1 MEIIKSLIE
10 DNSTFNGNEP
20 LFRASIIGEMLEITN
35 IRTSIQHFDNTE
47 KVLRITNTKS
57 GHQSVTFLTEKGLY
71 KVLFKSRKL
80 IAENLQNWIC
90 DVVKEIRLNGSY
102 NLQKKLENQRDEI
115 ETAKNIEMEEKINEH
130 KELENERVLLD
141 KFSNIGSI
149 IYIIKVKTFEDGTY
163 VIKIGESRQ
172 GIRRRYSDHRSS
184 YEECLLLNCF
194 QVEKSKQ
201 LEHFL
206 HHHTII
212 RPNKV
217 KNLENHERENELF
230 LIGQNLTYQMILK
243 IIDDNIDNY
252 NYTVRELLLEN
263 EVLRLKRDNPL
274 ANIDGE
280 LLEELI
286 QTNKELIESNKM
298 LNERVISLENTMK
311 MLIENKVFE
320 NSTYLQETSSSNKL
334 KVVSEYA
341 KKEIKLV
348 TGFGQQMPH
357 LGPRLQKINP
367 ETLQLVK
374 VYECVTEAMNEDK
387 TIKRPSITKAINEN
401 TIYRGFRWLLVER
414 NLDPNI
420 IYSIEPTKQIQQQ
433 NLGYIAKLNSDKT
446 EILNVYLDRK
456 TAAILN
462 NYQSS
467 SALDNPVKNETIS
480 KGNYYILYEK
490 CNEELISNF
499 EQKYG
504 EPLLYKNGIGQHDEN
519 NILIKEFKD
528 KYSCQKEMVMS
539 DKTLRKAL
547 TTNILYNG
555 YYYKELSKKLCMC

>member
-10 DNSTFNGNEP
+10 DNSTLNGNEL
-20 LFRASIIGEMLEITN
+20 LFRASIIGEMLEMTN
-35 IRTSIQHFDNTE
+35 IRTSIQHFDDTE
-47 KVLRITNTKS
+47 KVTRITNTPS
-57 GHQSVTFLTEKGLY
+57 GNQGVTYLTEKGLY
-71 KVLFKSRKL
+71 KILFKSRKP
-80 IAENLQNWIC
+80 IAENLQNWLCNII
-90 DVVKEIRLNGSY
+90 KEIRLNGSY
-102 NLQKKLENQRDEI
+102 NLQKKLENQKNEI

-130 KELENERVLLD
+130 KELENEKVLLD
-141 KFSNIGSI
+141 KFANIGSI

-311 MLIENKVFE
+311 MLIENKVVE
-320 NSTYLQETSSSNKL
+320 NYTYLQETSSSNKL
-334 KVVSEYA
+334 KVVSESA
-341 KKEIKLV
+341 KKETKLV
-348 TGFGQQMPH
+348 TGFGEQMPH

-467 SALDNPVKNETIS
+467 SALDNPVKQETIS

-504 EPLLYKNGIGQHDEN
+504 EPILYKNGIGQYDEN
-519 NILIKEFKD
+519 NILIKEFKC
-528 KYSCQKEMVMS
+528 KYDCQKEMIMS

-547 TTNILYNG
+547 TTNILYND
-555 YYYKELSKKLCMC
+555 YYYKELGEKLCMC

>member
-10 DNSTFNGNEP
+10 DNSRFDGNEL
-20 LFRASIIGEMLEITN
+20 LFRASIIGEMLEMTN
-35 IRTSIQHFDNTE
+35 IRTSIQHFDDTE
-47 KVLRITNTKS
+47 KVTRITNTPS
-57 GHQSVTFLTEKGLY
+57 GNQGVTYLTEKGLY
-71 KVLFKSRKL
+71 KILFKSRKP
-80 IAENLQNWIC
+80 IAENLQNWLC
-90 DVVKEIRLNGSY
+90 DIIKEIRLNGSY
-102 NLQKKLENQRDEI
+102 NLQKQLESQKCEI
-115 ETAKNIEMEEKINEH
+115 ETAKNIEMEEKINKH
-130 KELENERVLLD
+130 KELENEKVLLD
-141 KFSNIGSI
+141 KFANIGSI

-184 YEECLLLNCF
+184 YEECLLLSCF

-230 LIGQNLTYQMILK
+230 LIGQNLTYQMVLK
-243 IIDDNIDNY
+243 IINDNIDNY

-274 ANIDGE
+274 SNIDCE
-280 LLEELI
+280 LLAELI
-286 QTNKELIESNKM
+286 QTNKELIESNKQ
-298 LNERVISLENTMK
+298 LNERVISLENTINI
-311 MLIENKVFE
+311 LIENKVIE
-320 NSTYLQETSSSNKL
+320 NNIPIQ
-334 KVVSEYA
+334 SEPSI
-341 KKEIKLV
+341 KKETKLV

-367 ETLQLVK
+367 ESLQLIK
-374 VYECVTEAMNEDK
+374 VYECITEVMNEDK
-387 TIKRPSITKAINEN
+387 TIKRPSINKAINQN
-401 TIYRGFRWLLVER
+401 TIYHGFRWLLVER
-414 NLDPNI
+414 NLDPNVI
-420 IYSIEPTKQIQQQ
+420 HSIEPTKQIQEQ
-433 NLGYIAKLNSDKT
+433 NLGYVAKLNFDKT

-462 NYQSS
+462 DYQSS

-504 EPLLYKNGIGQHDEN
+504 EPILYKNGIGQYNEN

-528 KYSCQKEMVMS
+528 KYTCQKEMRMS
-539 DKTLRKAL
+539 DKTLKKAL

-555 YYYKELSKKLCMC
+555 YYYKELGEKLCMC

>member
-10 DNSTFNGNEP
+10 DNSRFDGNEL
-20 LFRASIIGEMLEITN
+20 LFRASIIGEMLEMTN
-35 IRTSIQHFDNTE
+35 IRTSIQHFDDTE
-47 KVLRITNTKS
+47 KVTRITNTPS
-57 GHQSVTFLTEKGLY
+57 GNQGVTYLTEKGLY
-71 KVLFKSRKL
+71 KILFKSRKP
-80 IAENLQNWIC
+80 IAENLQNWLC
-90 DVVKEIRLNGSY
+90 DIIKEIRLNGSY
-102 NLQKKLENQRDEI
+102 NLQKQLESQKCEI
-115 ETAKNIEMEEKINEH
+115 ETAKNIEMEEKINKH
-130 KELENERVLLD
+130 KELENEKVLLD
-141 KFSNIGSI
+141 KFANIGSI

-184 YEECLLLNCF
+184 YEECLLLSCF

-274 ANIDGE
+274 SNVDGE
-280 LLEELI
+280 LLAELI
-286 QTNKELIESNKM
+286 QTNKELIESNKQ
-298 LNERVISLENTMK
+298 LNEKVISLENTINI
-311 MLIENKVFE
+311 LIENKLKE
-320 NSTYLQETSSSNKL
+320 NNVPIQ
-334 KVVSEYA
+334 SEYA

-357 LGPRLQKINP
+357 FGPRLQKINP

-387 TIKRPSITKAINEN
+387 TIKRPSINKAINQN

-414 NLDPNI
+414 NLDPNVI
-420 IYSIEPTKQIQQQ
+420 HSIEPTKQIQEQ

-462 NYQSS
+462 DYQSS

-490 CNEELISNF
+490 CSEELVEKF
-499 EQKYG
+499 EEKYSK
-504 EPLLYKNGIGQHDEN
+504 PLLYKDGLGQYNEN
-519 NILIKEFKD
+519 NELINEYKCKYDCIKELKI
-528 KYSCQKEMVMS
+528 S

-547 TTNILYNG
+547 ENNTLYNG
-555 YYYKELSKKLCMC
+555 YYYRELGEKLSMC

>member
-1 MEIIKSLIE
+1 
-10 DNSTFNGNEP
+10 
-20 LFRASIIGEMLEITN
+20 
-35 IRTSIQHFDNTE
+35 
-47 KVLRITNTKS
+47 
-57 GHQSVTFLTEKGLY
+57 
-71 KVLFKSRKL
+71 
-80 IAENLQNWIC
+80 
-90 DVVKEIRLNGSY
+90 
-102 NLQKKLENQRDEI
+102 
-115 ETAKNIEMEEKINEH
+115 MEEKINEH
-130 KELENERVLLD
+130 KELENEKVLLN
-141 KFSNIGSI
+141 KFANIGSI

-311 MLIENKVFE
+311 MLIENKVVE
-320 NSTYLQETSSSNKL
+320 NSTYLQEISSSNKL
-334 KVVSEYA
+334 KVVSESA
-341 KKEIKLV
+341 KKETKLV

-367 ETLQLVK
+367 ETLKLVK
-374 VYECVTEAMNEDK
+374 VYECVTEVMNEDK

-420 IYSIEPTKQIQQQ
+420 IYSIEPTKQIRQQ

-504 EPLLYKNGIGQHDEN
+504 EPILYKNGIGQYDEN
-519 NILIKEFKD
+519 NILIKEFKC
-528 KYSCQKEMVMS
+528 KYDCQKEMIMS

-547 TTNILYNG
+547 TTNILYND
-555 YYYKELSKKLCMC
+555 YYYKELGEKLCMC

>member
-10 DNSTFNGNEP
+10 DNSRFDGNEL
-20 LFRASIIGEMLEITN
+20 LFRASIIGEMLEMTN
-35 IRTSIQHFDNTE
+35 IRTSIQHFDDTE
-47 KVLRITNTKS
+47 KVTRITNTPS
-57 GHQSVTFLTEKGLY
+57 GNQGVTYLTEKGLY
-71 KVLFKSRKL
+71 KILFKSRKP
-80 IAENLQNWIC
+80 IAENLQNWLC
-90 DVVKEIRLNGSY
+90 DIIKEIRLNGSY
-102 NLQKKLENQRDEI
+102 NLQKQLESQKCEI

-130 KELENERVLLD
+130 KELENEKVLLN
-141 KFSNIGSI
+141 KFANIGSI

-311 MLIENKVFE
+311 MLIENKVVE
-320 NSTYLQETSSSNKL
+320 NYTYLQETSSSNTL
-334 KVVSEYA
+334 KVVSESA
-341 KKEIKLV
+341 KKETKLV
-348 TGFGQQMPH
+348 TGFGEQMPH

-420 IYSIEPTKQIQQQ
+420 IYSIEPTKQIRQQ

-504 EPLLYKNGIGQHDEN
+504 EPILYKNGIGQYDEN
-519 NILIKEFKD
+519 NILIKEFKC
-528 KYSCQKEMVMS
+528 KYDCQKEMIMS

-547 TTNILYNG
+547 TTNILYND
-555 YYYKELSKKLCMC
+555 YYYKELGEKLCMC

>member
-1 MEIIKSLIE
+1 MEVIKSLIE

-20 LFRASIIGEMLEITN
+20 LFRASIIGEILEMTN
-35 IRTSIQHFDNTE
+35 IRTSIQHFDDTE
-47 KVLRITNTKS
+47 KVLRITNTHS
-57 GHQSVTFLTEKGLY
+57 GPQNVTFLTEKGLY
-71 KVLFKSRKL
+71 KVLFKSRKS

-102 NLQKKLENQRDEI
+102 NLQKKLENQKDEI

-141 KFSNIGSI
+141 KFANIGSI

-163 VIKIGESRQ
+163 IIKIGESRQ

-184 YEECLLLNCF
+184 YDECLLLNCF

-201 LEHFL
+201 FEHFL
-206 HHHTII
+206 HHHSTI

-230 LIGQNLTYQMILK
+230 LIGQNLTYQMVLK

-263 EVLRLKRDNPL
+263 ELLKLKRDYQL

-280 LLEELI
+280 LLVELI
-286 QTNKELIESNKM
+286 QTNKQ
-298 LNERVISLENTMK
+298 LNERVISLENTVK
-311 MLIENKVFE
+311 ILIENKFIE
-320 NSTYLQETSSSNKL
+320 NNSTKEIKETEPSST
-334 KVVSEYA
+334 
-341 KKEIKLV
+341 KKETKLV

-367 ETLQLVK
+367 ETLQLIK

-387 TIKRPSITKAINEN
+387 TIKRPSITKAINKN

-420 IYSIEPTKQIQQQ
+420 IHSIQPTKQIQQQ
-433 NLGYIAKLNSDKT
+433 NLGYVAKLNSDKS

-490 CNEELISNF
+490 CNEELTSNF
-499 EQKYG
+499 EEKYG
-504 EPLLYKNGIGQHDEN
+504 EPILYKNGVGQYDEN
-519 NILIKEFKD
+519 NILIKEFKC
-528 KYSCQKEMVMS
+528 KYDCQREMTMS

-547 TTNILYNG
+547 TTNILYND
-555 YYYKELSKKLCMC
+555 YYYKEHGEKLCMC

>member
-10 DNSTFNGNEP
+10 DNSRFDGNEL
-20 LFRASIIGEMLEITN
+20 LFRASIIGEMLEMTN
-35 IRTSIQHFDNTE
+35 IRTSIQHFDDTE
-47 KVLRITNTKS
+47 KVIRITNTPS
-57 GHQSVTFLTEKGLY
+57 GNQGVTYLTEKGLY
-71 KVLFKSRKL
+71 KILFKSRKP
-80 IAENLQNWIC
+80 IAENLQNWLC
-90 DVVKEIRLNGSY
+90 DIIKEIRLNGSY
-102 NLQKKLENQRDEI
+102 NLQKQLESQKCEI
-115 ETAKNIEMEEKINEH
+115 ETAKNIEIEEKINKH
-130 KELENERVLLD
+130 KELENEKVLLN
-141 KFSNIGSI
+141 KFANIGSI
-149 IYIIKVKTFEDGTY
+149 IYIIKVKTFEDGKY

-172 GIRRRYSDHRSS
+172 GIRMRYAEHKSRYD
-184 YEECLLLNCF
+184 ECLLLDCF
-194 QVEKSKQ
+194 QIEKSKQ
-201 LEHFL
+201 FEHFL

-230 LIGQNLTYQMILK
+230 LIGQNLTYQMVLK
-243 IIDDNIDNY
+243 IINDNIDNY

-274 ANIDGE
+274 SNIDCE
-280 LLEELI
+280 LLA
-286 QTNKELIESNKM
+286 ELIESNKQ
-298 LNERVISLENTMK
+298 LNERVISLENTINI
-311 MLIENKVFE
+311 LIENKLKKNNIPIQSE
-320 NSTYLQETSSSNKL
+320 SSI
-334 KVVSEYA
+334 
-341 KKEIKLV
+341 KKETKLV

-367 ETLQLVK
+367 ESLQLIK

-387 TIKRPSITKAINEN
+387 TIKRPSINKAINQN

-414 NLDPNI
+414 NLDPNVI
-420 IYSIEPTKQIQQQ
+420 HSIEPTKQIQEQ
-433 NLGYIAKLNSDKT
+433 NLGYVAKLNSDKT

-462 NYQSS
+462 DYQSS

-499 EQKYG
+499 EQKYE
-504 EPLLYKNGIGQHDEN
+504 EPILYKNGIGQYNEN

-528 KYSCQKEMVMS
+528 KYTCQKEMRMS
-539 DKTLRKAL
+539 DKTLKKAL

-555 YYYKELSKKLCMC
+555 YYYKELGEKLCMC